1 MIKFAAISLLALHS
15 LIGSSIALADETPP
29 AAPALKSVPFEE
41 IHRLIRQHLADTTD
55 EDLNAAAVKGL
66 IEQLKPHVALG
77 QPPSA
82 AESTNALVLKAE
94 RFRKD
99 FGYLRAGV
107 VRPGL
112 RAALR
117 EAIDKLLESGPLK
130 GLVIDLRFTG
140 GTDYAAAA
148 QATGL
153 FTDAEGPLLRIGDKE
168 YLGGGAGEVI
178 LIPVMVLTNGGTS
191 GAAEA
196 FAGSLRHGKAGLL
209 IGSKTSGEATLY
221 EEFILS
227 NGQTIR
233 IASKPV
239 QLGDGTPIARTGLPP
254 DIQIATTA
262 AEDRRHLADP
272 FGEASAGSSGTPAP
286 VPRRRVTEAD
296 LVRQRR
302 EGVPLQQIITG
313 SADQASEA
321 TPTLKDPALV
331 RALDMLKAL
340 SVVQSWKKEK

>member
-1 MIKFAAISLLALHS
+1 MIKFFAPSLLALS
-15 LIGSSIALADETPP
+15 TFIFPLAVHGADITP
-29 AAPALKSVPFEE
+29 AAPAIKSVPFEE
-41 IHRLIRQHLADTTD
+41 IHRLIRQHLAETTD
-55 EDLNAAAVKGL
+55 EELNAAAVKGL
-66 IEQLKPHVALG
+66 IEQLKPHVAIG

-82 AESTNALVLKAE
+82 AESTNRLVLKAG
-94 RFRKD
+94 RFRKE
-99 FGYLRAGV
+99 FGYLRVGV

-117 EAIDKLLESGPLK
+117 EEIDKLLESGPLK

-153 FTDAEGPLLRIGDKE
+153 FTDAEGPLLRVGDKE
-168 YLGGGAGEVI
+168 YLGDDDGDAI

-209 IGSKTSGEATLY
+209 IGGKTSGEATLY
-221 EEFILS
+221 EEFTLS
-227 NGQTIR
+227 NGQLIR

-239 QLGDGTPIARTGLPP
+239 QLGDGTPIARAGLPP

-262 AEDRRHLADP
+262 AEDRKYLADP
-272 FGEASAGSSGTPAP
+272 FGEASTGSTGTPA
-286 VPRRRVTEAD
+286 PRRRVTEAD

-313 SADQASEA
+313 PTDQASEA
-321 TPTLKDPALV
+321 TPTLKDPALL